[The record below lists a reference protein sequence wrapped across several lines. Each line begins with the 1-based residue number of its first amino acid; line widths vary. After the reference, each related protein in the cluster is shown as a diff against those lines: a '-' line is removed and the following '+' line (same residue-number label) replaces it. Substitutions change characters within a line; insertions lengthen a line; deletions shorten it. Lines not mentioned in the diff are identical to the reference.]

1 MHAPH
6 FAVFRQIAP
15 GLPHNPNRHACNWL
29 APARA
34 QEQSFPVRR
43 AMFHTAPGFFFHAHR
58 MNCGLHINRTHPVAQ
73 LFRALC
79 VPAARFGN
87 TRSLRKASDVISES
101 ACVNAKTDG
110 TGRTQSSLR
119 PQKGAWNYSPGVS
132 HSSCEP
138 EAHDVLALTPGWS
151 DLDQDLDPDTSV
163 FAAAR
168 GTRLRPDAA
177 PPLQSLSDVLCV
189 RAVFDT
195 TD

>member
-1 MHAPH
+1 MVVADR
-6 FAVFRQIAP
+6 ARIAAALRRLKQRRGISHWFFP
-15 GLPHNPNRHACNWL
+15 SPL
-29 APARA
+29 
-34 QEQSFPVRR
+34 SF
-43 AMFHTAPGFFFHAHR
+43 
-58 MNCGLHINRTHPVAQ
+58 
-73 LFRALC
+73 
-79 VPAARFGN
+79 
-87 TRSLRKASDVISES
+87 DVISES

-195 TD
+195 TG